1 MEEKAIRQDRSPR
14 RLGLYFTIIGPIV
27 LVAISICQADT
38 ALFLNVFVVA
48 PFLLIVTITCLVFL
62 AASHHRRHTLLFIA
76 RLAFLWAIAVSLFLY
91 NHEHPF
97 ALHQTAK
104 WLVRSPE
111 YKQEVLQQPSV
122 TGDLKHIEWDG
133 SGFAG
138 AENNVYLVFDP
149 SDSLSK
155 AKNNK
160 ALRFNGKSC
169 DVWEVNRLERD
180 WYAVLFYTD
189 QSWDECN

>member
-1 MEEKAIRQDRSPR
+1 MEEKATQRNWFDR
-14 RLGLYFTIIGPIV
+14 RLTLCFTIVGSAV
-27 LVAISICQADT
+27 LFTIAACQADI

-48 PFLLIVTITCLVFL
+48 PFLLILSITCLIFL
-62 AASHHRRHTLLFIA
+62 AVSRRRQLLLFVA
-76 RLAFLWAIAVSLFLY
+76 GLAILWTVAVVLFLY
-91 NHEHPF
+91 NLKRPF
-97 ALHQTAK
+97 ALHETVK
-104 WLVRSPE
+104 WVTLSPK
-111 YKQEVLQQPSV
+111 YKDEVLEQLSAN
-122 TGDLKHIEWDG
+122 GDLKHIEWDG

-155 AKNNK
+155 AKKNK
-160 ALRFNGKSC
+160 TLRFNGRSC
-169 DVWEVNRLERD
+169 DVREVNRLERD